1 MTVVVGQEKKLWK
14 WKCPVANF
22 AYIESLSYNTKEKT
36 IVECSSD
43 NLLKGSEIVAL
54 FFFEVRLFLFREWK
68 LNICDEI
75 QNILHVNAHFY
86 FIPKVKINTMLSIYC
101 VTIDHFSNSKS
112 CKYRHKNENSVLQ
125 QHACFFLLRWEGF
138 TRGLN

>member
-54 FFFEVRLFLFREWK
+54 FFFEVGLFLFREWK

-75 QNILHVNAHFY
+75 QNILHVIV
-86 FIPKVKINTMLSIYC
+86 IPKVKMNTMLSIYC
-101 VTIDHFSNSKS
+101 VILRSITFPTIKAANTGTKTKTPCYSNMPASFCCAEKG
-112 CKYRHKNENSVLQ
+112 
-125 QHACFFLLRWEGF
+125 LLED
-138 TRGLN
+138 